1 MILAVLGSAALL
13 GAAAVA
19 LRWVIGRY
27 DALDRKRP
35 FPWISLV
42 VLLILG
48 VAGLT
53 PVVLRLR
60 LEAQLEDAASV
71 VAGTRVQVHC
81 QALGE
86 AFVDAG
92 FELGYVKFGPDGVPE
107 RSTLI
112 KRQQCRDLSS
122 YLRSDRD
129 AFSHEHVVAVH
140 TLTHEAIHMSGV
152 TDEAQTE
159 CLALQRNAE
168 MAQLLGASP
177 DAAQALAS
185 HYWDV
190 VYPRM
195 PDPYRSDECQP
206 GGELDRNLPA
216 PPWD

>member
-1 MILAVLGSAALL
+1 MILAVLGGAALL

-19 LRWVIGRY
+19 RRWVISRY
-27 DALDRKRP
+27 DALGRKRP

-42 VLLILG
+42 VLLTVGI
-48 VAGLT
+48 AGMT

-60 LEAQLEDAASV
+60 LEAELEDAASV
-71 VAGTRVQVHC
+71 IAGSRVQVHC

-92 FELGYVKFGPDGVPE
+92 FELGYVRFGPDGVPE

-122 YLRSDRD
+122 YLRSDRAD
-129 AFSHEHVVAVH
+129 FSHEHVVAIH

-152 TDEAQTE
+152 TNESETE
-159 CLALQRNAE
+159 CLALQRNAQ
-168 MAQLLGASP
+168 MAELLGASP
-177 DAAQALAS
+177 DAARSLAA

-195 PDPYRSDECQP
+195 PDSYRSDECRP
-206 GGELDRNLPA
+206 GGALDRNLPA